1 MKEDLK
7 KFLERSNI
15 NLPVRLQESFTA
27 CVAACFQDGQ
37 KAALEAGN
45 VVETLQ
51 EVIFGAINPDWVH
64 FACLSSTA
72 LSDAC
77 TFVDD
82 AKDVFGETQR
92 LLDFLQLRG
101 KYMIELFSNLVQLN
115 DIKIKYPA
123 SCAALLEGAA
133 SRLAM
138 ADAVVA
144 GCALEWSKLWSSIL
158 EATAKGKH
166 ALDESL
172 AQLEAPPQPATTK
185 EEIND
190 PQGATAITGAALAV
204 PTSEHTLESL
214 YNFTGPGDASTLSFS
229 LGAQKLESHVDIVF
243 IKRLAVQME
252 AWMWKEYHQILNKT
266 KAHVTF
272 DLQKKP
278 IVVCL
283 REAPHG
289 LQLVF
294 CGPIGFLPSK
304 NSLKVASV
312 FNVDFYMSGAGVD
325 SVMSDCMVP
334 AWCAKTVSTNP
345 SMEKA
350 VLEKNYYLDAYCEI
364 LKDPPTFL
372 SMNYIPLKLYYHFLT
387 PLADFQMVAESVPV
401 TYIAESTTKGKRGA
415 PSVESPFGG
424 KSFVAAMSGASVGT
438 PREKAQNRAKPP
450 KHLLK

>member
-1 MKEDLK
+1 MLSRPFLKDNAGVKEDLK

-27 CVAACFQDGQ
+27 CVAACFQDGR

-77 TFVDD
+77 TFVDH

-138 ADAVVA
+138 ADAVVV
-144 GCALEWSKLWSSIL
+144 GCALEWGKLWSSIL

-185 EEIND
+185 EEMND
-190 PQGATAITGAALAV
+190 PQGATAITGTTATAALAV
-204 PTSEHTLESL
+204 LTSEHTLESL

-229 LGAQKLESHVDIVF
+229 LDAQKLESHVCIVF

-252 AWMWKEYHQILNKT
+252 AWMLKEYNQILNQT

-272 DLQKKP
+272 DIQKKP
-278 IVVCL
+278 IVACL
-283 REAPHG
+283 REAPRD

-312 FNVDFYMSGAGVD
+312 FNVGFYMRGTGVD

-345 SMEKA
+345 SMDKA
-350 VLEKNYYLDAYCEI
+350 VFGEELL
-364 LKDPPTFL
+364 LRR
-372 SMNYIPLKLYYHFLT
+372 
-387 PLADFQMVAESVPV
+387 PV
-401 TYIAESTTKGKRGA
+401 
-415 PSVESPFGG
+415 
-424 KSFVAAMSGASVGT
+424 
-438 PREKAQNRAKPP
+438 
-450 KHLLK
+450 